1 MFIMALTSLL
11 LHRPENGVSVVLEFD
26 LAGGPQANR
35 ALAGGV
41 VGQEFVGGSEVA
53 GLVFAVVVVPGEDDL
68 VSEVQDLA
76 PAAFEVFRGAG
87 VRQAVGSHCF
97 VDRHGG
103 FPPFGVFSPWG
114 TVYILRNQPLLR
126 HVYIRSTRGQSQ
138 DNNGEKD
145 AQNQAI
151 ALVKL

>member
-1 MFIMALTSLL
+1 M
-11 LHRPENGVSVVLEFD
+11 SVVLEFD

-76 PAAFEVFRGAG
+76 PAAFEVFRSAG

-103 FPPFGVFSPWG
+103 FPPFFVFSPWG
-114 TVYILRNQPLLR
+114 TVYITL
-126 HVYIRSTRGQSQ
+126 
-138 DNNGEKD
+138 NGEYS
-145 AQNQAI
+145 
-151 ALVKL
+151 KLYLRDFHTYNRQISAAVNCVLLFA